1 MNASAIFSVTFV
13 SLPIILGS
21 IGGVVVLIG
30 LLVLLYFTLGVHYR
44 MKSQVSDIYQKF
56 EYLHALLFGQD
67 SQYVKRIE
75 MISRTNLIY
84 GDILLTLGRRFK
96 DIRDNSDSAMQTEV
110 NHIRDLLGDRNYKTL
125 KLELPKVKEELADY
139 EEKVNTLNE
148 DLKQVFAP
156 EEECRAFSLSLKD
169 KLRQT
174 KQDYYVKQT
183 DLSLVASSFEAA
195 FKRLDE
201 VFGRFESLV
210 ESGHYEEAKE
220 ELKDAPAVINELS
233 RDLIVLPN
241 LCLTIQSVIPDKINS
256 LKERFEMM
264 IEEGYPLH
272 MILGRERI
280 AEMRDELDAITAQVQ
295 QFKLSNV
302 QESLD
307 GMIAEIEEYFDAF
320 EREKEARVRFESE
333 CDTIYVED
341 NEVEQ
346 KNIRLW
352 NALPEIKK
360 VYVIPSEEQA
370 KVDSIKTLISKAS
383 ATKRSL
389 DTFIHSGSSQPFTV
403 LVDKMHQLRDEAAEA
418 RAAIDAFD
426 SYLMSLKSDSEA
438 AMRAVMEYYDAL
450 QSCEVAIRQI
460 AVEPIT
466 EEYTPQIDDLF
477 ATIDRIYAL
486 LYSKPIDVIAVN
498 ELVGDLISR
507 GEEVCRKINAL
518 SAEMASADASLLIA
532 NRYRRDFTNM
542 NLIVQQAE
550 KLYFSGDFSTCY
562 IDTTS
567 AIKKLTDE

>member
-1 MNASAIFSVTFV
+1 M
-13 SLPIILGS
+13 
-21 IGGVVVLIG
+21 IG

-333 CDTIYVED
+333 CDAIYVED